1 MRTKNAINKRILC
14 NVTKSIVQITER
26 FFIIGMNSVMLQTKS
41 EVHKMKTKI
50 FRSSIASAVF
60 ISSFVAWTVMIKVV
74 DVRSIGPNGTSVGFA
89 SVNNWF
95 HSLTGV
101 NMTLYNITDWLGL
114 VPIFVCMI
122 FGAVAVFQLFK
133 RKSILKIDYDII
145 VLGVYY
151 VAVILFYLVFEMIPV
166 NYRPVLING
175 CIEASY
181 PSSTTLLVLCVMS
194 TLVFQVRSRVKNK
207 SVKRIICAVVILFSV
222 FMVAGRLVSGVHW
235 ITDIVGATLLSAGL
249 YNLYKSVVLKKL
261 LGE

>member
-1 MRTKNAINKRILC
+1 MKRREKCLLVIGGVLIATF
-14 NVTKSIVQITER
+14 VIWTISVQMIDVQL
-26 FFIIGMNSVMLQTKS
+26 IGQ
-41 EVHKMKTKI
+41 
-50 FRSSIASAVF
+50 
-60 ISSFVAWTVMIKVV
+60 
-74 DVRSIGPNGTSVGFA
+74 NGTAIGFA
-89 SVNNWF
+89 SFNMWF
-95 HSLTGV
+95 HKCTGV
-101 NMTLYNITDWLGL
+101 HMSLYAITDWLGL
-114 VPIFVCMI
+114 VPIFVCII

-151 VAVILFYLVFEMIPV
+151 VAVILFYLVFEMISV

-207 SVKRIICAVVILFSV
+207 SVKRIICAVVILFSL